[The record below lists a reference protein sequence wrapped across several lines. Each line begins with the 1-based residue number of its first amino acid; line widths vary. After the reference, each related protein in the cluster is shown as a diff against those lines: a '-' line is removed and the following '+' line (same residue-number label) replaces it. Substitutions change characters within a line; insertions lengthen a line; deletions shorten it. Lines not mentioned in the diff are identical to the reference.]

1 MNELSIVI
9 PCVSS
14 AETLSAFMD
23 QLAKYLMANPSEI
36 DVIIV
41 ANETVQTLDQVVHH
55 VRNKYP
61 WLKFEALQRT
71 GTKRNYGALAR
82 FGIAYSTS
90 KYVVLVSPS
99 GEDDVS
105 IIAKMLGKIRKGP
118 QVVQAISEVSKA
130 DSNGQQ
136 VKFNAYRS
144 IYRLF
149 AKLLVG
155 VEIKS
160 ATNRFK
166 MFDRVFVQ
174 ALGLT
179 QNGHSI
185 CPEITFKALLAGGD
199 VVYMPSNFRFAPVN
213 KDFKLYRE
221 GINYFWLLIRGF
233 AHRMGVLWF

>member
-1 MNELSIVI
+1 
-9 PCVSS
+9 VSS
-14 AETLSAFMD
+14 AEMLPAFMD
-23 QLAKYLMANPSEI
+23 QLARHMMANPGEI

-41 ANETVQTLDQVVHH
+41 ANETVQTLDHVVHH

-61 WLKFEALQRT
+61 WLKFEVLQRT
-71 GTKRNYGALAR
+71 GTKRNFGALAR

-185 CPEITFKALLAGGD
+185 CPEITFKVLLAGGN
-199 VVYMPSNFRFAPVN
+199 VEYVPSNFKSAPIN
-213 KDFKLYRE
+213 RDFKLYKE
-221 GINYFWLLIRGF
+221 GIGYFWLLVRGL
-233 AHRMGVLWF
+233 AHRAGVLWF

>member
-14 AETLSAFMD
+14 AEMLPAFMD
-23 QLAKYLMANPSEI
+23 QLARHMMANPGEI

-41 ANETVQTLDQVVHH
+41 ANETVQTLDHVVHH

-61 WLKFEALQRT
+61 WLKFEVLQRT
-71 GTKRNYGALAR
+71 GTKRNFGALAR

-144 IYRLF
+144 IYRLL

-185 CPEITFKALLAGGD
+185 CPEITFKVLLAGGN
-199 VVYMPSNFRFAPVN
+199 VEYVPSNFKSAPIN
-213 KDFKLYRE
+213 RDFKLYKE
-221 GINYFWLLIRGF
+221 GIGYFWLLVRGL
-233 AHRMGVLWF
+233 AHRAGVLWF